1 MKTGDNQERILVV
14 GLGNIGQNVYQ
25 ELKQFDPDTYDIKD
39 PNQPRKHEEYNFVFI
54 CVDTPYVS
62 KENPCDISAIE
73 DAIKTWKNKLAPQGI
88 IVIKSSI
95 LPHHLDILAKID
107 ETIRLV
113 FSPIIYGKTQHS
125 DSNNF
130 NFDYTILGGNKHVCI
145 EVQQL
150 LQKVHNACHKFR
162 IVDARTASVAK
173 YMENCYLATKVSFCN
188 QFAEISKQAG
198 VDYEDVRELFI
209 LDPRVNPSHTFVY
222 NDKPYWDSHCLN
234 KDVAAIAETYDATLL
249 KYITDYNN
257 LCKTNAK

>member
-1 MKTGDNQERILVV
+1 MEKEANQERILVV

-25 ELKQFDPDTYDIKD
+25 ELKQFAPDTYDIKD
-39 PNQPRKHEEYNFVFI
+39 PDQPRKHEEYDFVFI

-62 KENPCDISAIE
+62 QENPCDISAIA
-73 DAIKTWKNKLAPQGI
+73 DAIKTWKNKLSQKGI

-95 LPHHLDILAKID
+95 LPHHLELLSENNQDVKI
-107 ETIRLV
+107 I

-125 DSNNF
+125 DSNYF
-130 NFDYTILGGNKHVCI
+130 DFDYTILGGNKNVCI

-150 LQKVHNACHKFR
+150 LQKVHNAYHKFR

-222 NDKPYWDSHCLN
+222 NDQPYWDSHCLN
-234 KDVAAIAETYDATLL
+234 KDVAAITETYDAKLL

-257 LCKTNAK
+257 LCKANAQ